1 MYKELYIFHSAEESS
16 PGNVLLYIDAD
27 RQTEASILLRKQE
40 NGERVKKKKKIKCR
54 ALLYF
59 TFTCHFVIAMHHHDF
74 G

>member
-40 NGERVKKKKKIKCR
+40 NGEGKKKKENKMSR
-54 ALLYF
+54 TAVLYIHMSL
-59 TFTCHFVIAMHHHDF
+59 CDRNASS
-74 G
+74 

>member
-40 NGERVKKKKKIKCR
+40 NGERVKKK
-54 ALLYF
+54 
-59 TFTCHFVIAMHHHDF
+59 
-74 G
+74 